1 MTSVCVASL
10 LRFAD
15 DVLPRGFYRGSAGDD
30 PRHDHGIVRGA
41 IWTALY
47 GVVGY
52 AKHVVAQVLDT
63 CNARNVGIGNG
74 NRLDHRQVDV
84 HFSLSLPAQVDG
96 PFHEGEHCRLYTQP
110 SNHDVRYR
118 HGAIAPYTYVKA
130 RHSAPRFARAAS

>member
-1 MTSVCVASL
+1 MTSVRVTSL
-10 LRFAD
+10 VHFAD
-15 DVLPRGFYRGSAGDD
+15 DVFPRGFYRGSAGNY
-30 PRHDHGIVRGA
+30 PRHDHGIVRLS
-41 IWTALY
+41 IWTALH

-74 NRLDHRQVDV
+74 DRLDHRQVDV

-118 HGAIAPYTYVKA
+118 HGAIAPLIDVNA
-130 RHSAPRFARAAS
+130 RHSAPRFARAA